1 MPGTGDGSV
10 DRLVGNIE
18 LITRPGDAQQEDS
31 DAGDREIRATRATLD
46 LFQYFL
52 GCGFAV
58 LSLGPRRLPVLAPGL
73 RHLSSNPVSI
83 NANAG
88 GAAFAAPDRVRDVSR
103 LLPAALF
110 IVFFCAHM
118 EWRGQALEH
127 GFGFQHA
134 ERRMC
139 RL

>member
-1 MPGTGDGSV
+1 MPGTGDGGV

-18 LITRPGDAQQEDS
+18 LITRPGNAKQEDC
-31 DAGDREIRATRATLD
+31 DAGDREVRATGAALD
-46 LFQYFL
+46 LFQYLF
-52 GCGFAV
+52 GRGFAA
-58 LSLGPRRLPVLAPGL
+58 LGLGPRRRPVLAPGL
-73 RHLSSNPVSI
+73 RHLSSNPGSI

-88 GAAFAAPDRVRDVSR
+88 GATFAAPDRVRDVSR